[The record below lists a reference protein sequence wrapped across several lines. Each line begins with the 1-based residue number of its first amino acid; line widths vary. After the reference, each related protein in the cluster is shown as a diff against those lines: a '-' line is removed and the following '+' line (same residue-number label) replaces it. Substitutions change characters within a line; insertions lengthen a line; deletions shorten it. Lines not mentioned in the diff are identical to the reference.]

1 MKPSNGSDLFSM
13 WFGKTAAKTAGW
25 VGSAWAFILA
35 ALTIVLWG
43 ATGPFFHY
51 SDTWQL
57 VINTTTTVITFLV
70 VFLIQNTQ
78 NRNDRALHL
87 KLDEVIRSI
96 RSAHNEMIDIE
107 QLSDAELEQLAKHY
121 HRVREEWELRR
132 ANKKPIAS

>member
-1 MKPSNGSDLFSM
+1 MKLGNGNELFSI
-13 WFGKTAAKTAGW
+13 WFGRTAAKTAGW
-25 VGSAWAFILA
+25 VGSAWAFMLA
-35 ALTIVLWG
+35 VLTIVLWA
-43 ATGPFFHY
+43 ATGAYFHY

-57 VINTTTTVITFLV
+57 VINTATTVITFLV

-107 QLSDAELEQLAKHY
+107 ELSDAELEQLAKHY
-121 HRVREEWELRR
+121 HRVRQEWELRQ
-132 ANKKPIAS
+132 ANKRPMPS